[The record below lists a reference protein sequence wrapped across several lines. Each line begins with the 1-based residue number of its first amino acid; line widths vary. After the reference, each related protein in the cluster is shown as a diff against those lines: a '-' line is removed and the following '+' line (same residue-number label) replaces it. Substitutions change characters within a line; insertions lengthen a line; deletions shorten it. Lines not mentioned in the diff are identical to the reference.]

1 MPPELDADI
10 AATLT
15 PEELE
20 AINADDSPTEHD
32 IMRAGEDGDDDD
44 DGDDAD
50 DDSADD
56 APPAEGKDTP
66 ADATAPADDTPD
78 EPGDAPA
85 PAAPEAAADKPATR
99 YEAQLPSD
107 YDAQLKTLKDRD
119 AELRQR
125 YKDGEIDIDER
136 DAGLSGLTEERE
148 ALLVARTKAEISQE
162 MSAQSAQQQW
172 QNTVNRAMADFAKP
186 ENGGID
192 YRKDEAK
199 AADLDQFVKV
209 LANRAENNDKPME
222 WFLSEAHKRVQ
233 ALHGVKVPE
242 PDAKRKAMDDALAKR
257 KPPLA
262 SAPKNLSQVP
272 GGDGPGDVA
281 SEFADIDALDG
292 QALEDAIARMTP
304 TQRSR
309 YLAA

>member
-44 DGDDAD
+44 
-50 DDSADD
+50 SADD
-56 APPAEGKDTP
+56 APPEEGKDTP
-66 ADATAPADDTPD
+66 ADAPAPADETTD

-136 DAGLSGLTEERE
+136 DAGLSDLTEERE

-242 PDAKRKAMDDALAKR
+242 PDEKKKAMDDALAKR
-257 KPPLA
+257 KPPVS

-281 SEFADIDALDG
+281 SEFADIDALEG

>member
-50 DDSADD
+50 NDSAAD
-56 APPAEGKDTP
+56 APPAEGKPVAEPEPDAA
-66 ADATAPADDTPD
+66 ADAAD

-85 PAAPEAAADKPATR
+85 PAAPEAAADKPANR

-107 YDAQLKTLKDRD
+107 YDAQLKTLKERD
-119 AELRQR
+119 AELRQK

-136 DAGLSGLTEERE
+136 DEGLSGLTEERE

-233 ALHGVKVPE
+233 ALHGVKVLE
-242 PDAKRKAMDDALAKR
+242 PDAKRKSMDDAMAKR
-257 KPPLA
+257 KPPVE
-262 SAPKNLSQVP
+262 SVPKNLSQVP

-281 SEFADIDALDG
+281 SEFADIDALEG
-292 QALEDAIARMTP
+292 QALEDALARMTP
-304 TQRSR
+304 AQRSR